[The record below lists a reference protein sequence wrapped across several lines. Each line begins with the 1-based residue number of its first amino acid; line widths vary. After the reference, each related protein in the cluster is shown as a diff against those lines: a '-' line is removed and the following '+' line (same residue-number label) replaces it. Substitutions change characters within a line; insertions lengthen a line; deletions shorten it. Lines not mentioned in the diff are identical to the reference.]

1 LTAGATVLHP
11 RPDGETMFII
21 AQLPLA
27 DFRPLITGGK
37 GRLSVPDWSS
47 DNLDSGFVRG
57 FGKISARNGS
67 GLGLGGEDSFA
78 DVNNALRI
86 ERVEFRQSEWNRP
99 LPIAL
104 WFRRFYY
111 DGQIAG
117 RFEIGF
123 MVPEDDLLA
132 RFKDQAVEPSSI
144 AQAILSTNVLV
155 RSVDGSTRAATLAN
169 CSDALGLAY
178 VASTTRNDA
187 LSEFPIAETYG
198 LEVCVGKPN
207 LHVRVPSALQIQTS
221 RDRRYLNA
229 GGDPEFF
236 ITSARGS
243 QIRNNVFVQASGQ
256 KVQEESASERITRSI
271 CPSQLYPIRPLSFRK
286 NWPVDRRFQRAQ
298 CLAPCC
304 HKDDRPLQPLRT
316 GRWHRRRQGI
326 LRRYEALC
334 QSIRGS
340 RRRSSRQA
348 SRALS
353 TVEQTHHTRNMHGL
367 FQSHP
372 RRDRYDNDKD
382 DSRDRYED

>member
-1 LTAGATVLHP
+1 
-11 RPDGETMFII
+11 MFII

-155 RSVDGSTRAATLAN
+155 PLHRD
-169 CSDALGLAY
+169 Y
-178 VASTTRNDA
+178 
-187 LSEFPIAETYG
+187 
-198 LEVCVGKPN
+198 N
-207 LHVRVPSALQIQTS
+207 L
-221 RDRRYLNA
+221 
-229 GGDPEFF
+229 
-236 ITSARGS
+236 
-243 QIRNNVFVQASGQ
+243 
-256 KVQEESASERITRSI
+256 
-271 CPSQLYPIRPLSFRK
+271 
-286 NWPVDRRFQRAQ
+286 
-298 CLAPCC
+298 
-304 HKDDRPLQPLRT
+304 
-316 GRWHRRRQGI
+316 
-326 LRRYEALC
+326 
-334 QSIRGS
+334 
-340 RRRSSRQA
+340 
-348 SRALS
+348 
-353 TVEQTHHTRNMHGL
+353 
-367 FQSHP
+367 
-372 RRDRYDNDKD
+372 
-382 DSRDRYED
+382 